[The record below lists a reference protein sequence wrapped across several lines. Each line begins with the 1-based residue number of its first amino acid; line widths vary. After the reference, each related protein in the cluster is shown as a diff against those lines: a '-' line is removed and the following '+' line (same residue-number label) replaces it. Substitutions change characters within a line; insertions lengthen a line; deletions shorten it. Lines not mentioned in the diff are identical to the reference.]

1 MRRLDLPK
9 IAQTLLLALL
19 ACSVLWKGGKA
30 LDAVWVLSL
39 VSAFLTFLLL
49 SGSKSTHDA
58 RLRAIPH
65 HLFIL
70 VMLFIALTCV
80 SFALSLTYNYGLD
93 EVFQTTALGLLF
105 LLIVSLNTAEHFR
118 SSFARV
124 LSIALLLS
132 LSIGFIVYVFQPV
145 SRFVGTFFDYR
156 FHTDYWPNAWGEFF
170 LLAWPLLLWTLFLRR
185 QSGVREHVL
194 SACVFGVALGGFFLS
209 YSRGSFIAF
218 AGQIVLF
225 ALLALYQYRRSL
237 PWACM
242 LSLGFLSLVVS
253 LVTFIGFNDLR
264 SANFPVESVLE
275 KATFRSSEGAS
286 SINERQLFFE
296 QSLELLRLKPFLG
309 YGPYAFR
316 FIQPHVQTGV
326 LQTSD
331 HPHNVFLKLALERG
345 VVTSLVF
352 LLILLSSLF
361 PAVSLLLRKS
371 GHDTST
377 LTAVFLVSTLG
388 VLAHN
393 LIDYNLQF
401 VGIALPFWM
410 ILGFLA
416 STHAKKPSTLPSM
429 QRLLLCVLTGI
440 FLVILF
446 VEGFFL
452 GLSSLARHSEARGE
466 GALALQYYALTDHSL
481 FPRDAWLSRAAL
493 LLRQEKYQDAESA
506 VSVYVRSN
514 SADAR
519 GWRLLGDIYLSWGKR
534 EDALRAYEK
543 AYEYGR
549 WNDAGIIR
557 GLVYLLQSDRSK
569 LVLRRHEID
578 TLLNEY
584 AFAIEHN
591 EHFIALGFNVE
602 ETVSLAELLG
612 KIFQGDQSAY
622 RSLIDRVSEHAL
634 LERSVYSSRPT
645 GFLW

>member
-1 MRRLDLPK
+1 MRSLSVRN
-9 IAQTLLLALL
+9 IVQFILLALVL
-19 ACSVLWKGGKA
+19 CSVLWKGGKA
-30 LDAVWVLSL
+30 LDAVWVLSI
-39 VSAFLTFLLL
+39 VSALSVFLLL
-49 SGSKSTHDA
+49 FRKSTSA
-58 RLRAIPH
+58 VRLRAIPLP
-65 HLFIL
+65 LF
-70 VMLFIALTCV
+70 VFTMLFIALTCV
-80 SFALSLTYNYGLD
+80 SFALSLTQNYGLD
-93 EVFQTTALGLLF
+93 EVLQTTALGLLF
-105 LLIVSLNTAEHFR
+105 LLILSLDSTEIFR
-118 SSFARV
+118 RSFARV
-124 LSIALLLS
+124 LSIALLLA
-132 LSIGFIVYVFQPV
+132 LSIGFVVYVFQPV

-170 LLAWPLLLWTLFLRR
+170 LLAWPILLWSLFLRR
-185 QSGVREHVL
+185 QTRQGQQVL
-194 SACVFGVALGGFFLS
+194 SACVFGVALGSFFLS

-218 AGQIVLF
+218 AGQI
-225 ALLALYQYRRSL
+225 ALLSVLAVYQYRRSFA
-237 PWACM
+237 WASIASLGL
-242 LSLGFLSLVVS
+242 LSLLVS
-253 LVTFIGFNDLR
+253 LVTFIGFNHLR
-264 SANFPVESVLE
+264 STHFPVESVMQ
-275 KATFRSSEGAS
+275 KATFQSSEGTS

-296 QSLELLRLKPFLG
+296 QSLELLRLKPLSG

-345 VVTSLVF
+345 VGASLVF
-352 LLILLSSLF
+352 LLVLLFSLF
-361 PAVSLLLRKS
+361 PAVASLLKRKAHEKDS
-371 GHDTST
+371 
-377 LTAVFLVSTLG
+377 LTALFVVSVLG

-401 VGIALPFWM
+401 VGIALPFW
-410 ILGFLA
+410 ILLGFLA
-416 STHAKKPSTLPSM
+416 STHPQQVPALPSI
-429 QRLLLCVLTGI
+429 QRLLLFVLSGI
-440 FLVILF
+440 FLIIVL

-452 GLSSLARHSEARGE
+452 GLSSLARHSEARGDSTQ
-466 GALALQYYALTDHSL
+466 ALQYYALTDHSL

-519 GWRLLGDIYLSWGKR
+519 GWRLLGDIYLSWDKR

-557 GLVYLLQSDRSK
+557 GLVYLLQRDRSK

-612 KIFQGDQSAY
+612 KIFPGDQSAY

-634 LERSVYSSRPT
+634 LERSVYSSRPA